1 MKSSRSLKKHKKT
14 ISMPVINKSS
24 YSKELEKPQLNIVE
38 NISKFFESKMGK
50 TKTNLPKVTNS
61 ISEDD

>member
-1 MKSSRSLKKHKKT
+1 
-14 ISMPVINKSS
+14 MPVINKSS